1 MRQMKRLKQIPLYIL
16 LFVSCNT
23 IRNPALNN
31 LVFLYDG
38 KFSLENETRS
48 SAPGRKE
55 NYIRLTSSQNSLVEE
70 GWLLPNA
77 MANNCAVLLFQSSPI
92 LFEGK
97 DLLEVEI
104 QIKNT
109 EPFVFA
115 YKRNE
120 LQEMDKDHEM
130 VETTIKEF
138 VENTIA
144 NDMGKVQSIG
154 YTTNRQEQ
162 NFRSFF
168 DAFKE
173 VIPVN
178 YKDTK
183 LISYAVLNKGGVIE
197 YSIDAILLTQ
207 DNIQKIINV
216 SLIGSN
222 GQTKI
227 KEVKF

>member
-1 MRQMKRLKQIPLYIL
+1 MQYMKMLKQIPFYIL
-16 LFVSCNT
+16 LFISCSS

-38 KFSLENETRS
+38 KFSLEN
-48 SAPGRKE
+48 G
-55 NYIRLTSSQNSLVEE
+55 IRNNNFGKKKFIKLISLQNSLVEE

-77 MANNCAVLLFQSSPI
+77 MANNCAILLFQSNPI

-109 EPFVFA
+109 EPLVFE
-115 YKRNE
+115 YTHGMLIE
-120 LQEMDKDHEM
+120 IGQDYET

-144 NDMGKVQSIG
+144 NDIGKVESVG

-162 NFRSFF
+162 SFKSFF

-173 VIPVN
+173 IIPKN
-178 YKDTK
+178 YKGTK
-183 LISYAVLNKGGVIE
+183 LISYAVLNKGAVIE
-197 YSIDAILLTQ
+197 YLIDAVLITN
-207 DNIQKIINV
+207 DNIQKMINV
-216 SLIGSN
+216 SLIRSN
-222 GQTKI
+222 NQVKI

>member
-1 MRQMKRLKQIPLYIL
+1 MRYMKRLKQIPLYIL
-16 LFVSCNT
+16 LFISCNS

-31 LVFLYDG
+31 LASLYDG
-38 KFSLENETRS
+38 KFSLENGIRNS
-48 SAPGRKE
+48 DSGKKE
-55 NYIRLTSSQNSLVEE
+55 DFIKLVSSQNNLVEE
-70 GWLLPNA
+70 GWFLPNA
-77 MANNCAVLLFQSSPI
+77 MANNCAILLFRSNPI

-109 EPFVFA
+109 EPLIFKYDHRV
-115 YKRNE
+115 
-120 LQEMDKDHEM
+120 LIEMSKDYETI
-130 VETTIKEF
+130 ETTIKEF

-144 NDMGKVQSIG
+144 NEIGKVESVG

-173 VIPVN
+173 VIPKN

-183 LISYAVLNKGGVIE
+183 LISYSVVNKSGVTEYLIDAVLITSN
-197 YSIDAILLTQ
+197 
-207 DNIQKIINV
+207 NIQKIINV

-222 GQTKI
+222 NQIKI

>member
-1 MRQMKRLKQIPLYIL
+1 MKRLNHIPFYLL
-16 LFVSCNT
+16 LFFSCNS

-31 LVFLYDG
+31 LVALYDG
-38 KFSLENETRS
+38 RFNLEN
-48 SAPGRKE
+48 K
-55 NYIRLTSSQNSLVEE
+55 IRNRASGEKTNFIKLTSSQNSLVED

-77 MANNCAVLLFQSSPI
+77 MANNCAILLFRSNPI

-104 QIKNT
+104 KIKDT
-109 EPFVFA
+109 YPFVFEYKQGALMEMKKA
-115 YKRNE
+115 YE
-120 LQEMDKDHEM
+120 PIEA
-130 VETTIKEF
+130 TIKEF

-144 NDMGKVQSIG
+144 DDVSKVQSIG
-154 YTTNRQEQ
+154 YTINGQEQ

-173 VIPVN
+173 VIPAN

-183 LISYAVLNKGGVIE
+183 LISYTVLNKGGVIE
-197 YSIDAILLTQ
+197 YSIDAVLLTH

-216 SLIGSN
+216 SLIDSN
-222 GQTKI
+222 DQIKI

>member
-1 MRQMKRLKQIPLYIL
+1 MRYMKRLKQIPLYIL
-16 LFVSCNT
+16 LFISCNS

-31 LVFLYDG
+31 LVSLYDG

-48 SAPGRKE
+48 NSSGGKE
-55 NYIRLTSSQNSLVEE
+55 NYIRLSSLQNSLVEQ

-77 MANNCAVLLFQSSPI
+77 MANNCAILLFRSNPI

-109 EPFVFA
+109 EPFVFT

-120 LQEMDKDHEM
+120 LQEIDNKHEM

-144 NDMGKVQSIG
+144 NDVDKVQSIG
-154 YTTNRQEQ
+154 YTTNRPEQ

-173 VIPVN
+173 VIPAN

-183 LISYAVLNKGGVIE
+183 LISYAVLNKGGVSE
-197 YSIDAILLTQ
+197 YLIDAVLLTQ

-222 GQTKI
+222 DHIKI

>member
-1 MRQMKRLKQIPLYIL
+1 MKKLKQIPFYIL
-16 LFVSCNT
+16 LFISCNS

-31 LVFLYDG
+31 LVSLYDG
-38 KFSLENETRS
+38 RFSLENETRNS
-48 SAPGRKE
+48 TSGKKE
-55 NYIRLTSSQNSLVEE
+55 NYIKLTSSQNSLVEE

-77 MANNCAVLLFQSSPI
+77 MANNCAILLFRSSPI
-92 LFEGK
+92 LFDGK

-104 QIKNT
+104 RIKDA
-109 EPFVFA
+109 EPFVFG
-115 YKRNE
+115 YKCKE
-120 LQEMDKDHEM
+120 LKEMYKKYET

-144 NDMGKVQSIG
+144 NDLEKVQSVG

-173 VIPVN
+173 VIPTN

-183 LISYAVLNKGGVIE
+183 LISYAGLYKEGVIE
-197 YSIDAILLTQ
+197 YSIDAALITH

-216 SLIGSN
+216 SLISSN
-222 GQTKI
+222 DQVKI

>member
-1 MRQMKRLKQIPLYIL
+1 MQYMKMLKQIPFYIL
-16 LFVSCNT
+16 LFISCNS

-38 KFSLENETRS
+38 KFSLEN
-48 SAPGRKE
+48 G
-55 NYIRLTSSQNSLVEE
+55 IRNNNFGKKKFIKLISLQNSLVEE

-77 MANNCAVLLFQSSPI
+77 MANNCAILLFQSNPI

-109 EPFVFA
+109 EPLVFE
-115 YKRNE
+115 YTHGMLIE
-120 LQEMDKDHEM
+120 IGKDYET

-144 NDMGKVQSIG
+144 NDIGKVESVG

-162 NFRSFF
+162 SFKSFF

-173 VIPVN
+173 VIPEN

-183 LISYAVLNKGGVIE
+183 LISYAVLNKGVEIE
-197 YSIDAILLTQ
+197 YLIDAVLITK

-216 SLIGSN
+216 SLVGLN
-222 GQTKI
+222 NQVKI